1 MTISLSYIDPGTI
14 GDYQDLQDLVSA
26 YLDRDDLAPQ
36 LRNFIAIAEA
46 ELNRRLRVVNME
58 TKTIWVI
65 SGEEYPLPDDF
76 RRMRKIHIEGSP
88 DRPMMEISPTAAP
101 MLFSGVNTGIP
112 QAYWIEGRVLTLA
125 PVPNTTVG
133 TFRVT
138 YWRRIPPLTNI
149 QPVNWLLTEH
159 PDIYVWATIRE
170 AAAYIRDPE
179 AQDYAENR
187 FNLAVEQLKQESVTD
202 SWASGP
208 LTPSTATQVR
218 GARC

>member
-1 MTISLSYIDPGTI
+1 MTVSLSYIDPGTI
-14 GDYQDLQDLVSA
+14 GDYQDLQALVAA
-26 YLDRDDLAPQ
+26 YLDRDDLNPQ
-36 LRNFIAIAEA
+36 LRNFIAMAEA

-58 TKTIWVI
+58 TKTIWVMN
-65 SGEEYPLPDDF
+65 GEEYPLPADF

-88 DRPMMEISPTAAP
+88 DRPLVEISPTAAP
-101 MLFSGVNTGIP
+101 MMYRGVENGSP
-112 QAYWIEGRVLTLA
+112 RAYWLEGRVLTLA
-125 PVPNTTVG
+125 PNPGTDT

-138 YWRRIPPLTNI
+138 YWRRIPPLLDS

-159 PDIYVWATIRE
+159 PDIYVWATLRE

-187 FNLAVEQLKQESVTD
+187 FNIAVEQLRLESVTD

-208 LTPSTATQVR
+208 LTPRTAVQVR
-218 GARC
+218 GAPC

>member
-58 TKTIWVI
+58 TKAIWVI
-65 SGEEYPLPDDF
+65 GADEYTLPDDF
-76 RRMRKIHIEGSP
+76 RRMRKIHIEGNP
-88 DRPMMEISPTAAP
+88 DFALTEISPTAAP
-101 MLFSGVNTGIP
+101 RIYSGLETGMP
-112 QAYWIEGRVLTLA
+112 QAYWLEGRVMTLA
-125 PVPNTTVG
+125 PTPEKSY

-138 YWRRIPPLTNI
+138 YWRRIPPLTNV

-159 PDIYVWATIRE
+159 PDIYVWATLRE

-179 AQDYAENR
+179 AQNYADSR
-187 FNLAVEQLKQESVTD
+187 FNLAIEQLKTESAND
-202 SWASGP
+202 SWSGP
-208 LTPSTATQVR
+208 ISPFTVKQVGR
-218 GARC
+218 IKC